1 MSADVRI
8 AGRQPAL
15 RRQGERR
22 GIAGRGDAHCK
33 QSLQEHVVHKQ
44 LIPLRHKQRRGV
56 AVLRVNHR
64 DTVRL
69 QQNIAQ
75 GLAISILNPRTYTG
89 NIRNAVFRFLHLQH
103 VQRSQVVICVC
114 LHPLY
119 LLYGG
124 TLVFQGFTD
133 RLCDFIAGFC
143 DGGLH
148 LCHLIIKLAVINQL
162 PHPLC
167 QMCLPDFS
175 SEKVQIPFRI
185 IARPATGFHKRRF
198 PHQVD
203 AAHIKPEIL
212 PRLNVRAG
220 DTPLAA
226 GTQITGRGFHLC
238 RVRDAFF

>member
-33 QSLQEHVVHKQ
+33 QSLQEHIVHEQ

-69 QQNIAQ
+69 QQYIAQ

-89 NIRNAVFRFLHLQH
+89 NIRNAVFRFLYLQH

-133 RLCDFIAGFC
+133 RLRDFIAGFC

-148 LCHLIIKLAVINQL
+148 LRHLIIKLAVINQL

-226 GTQITGRGFHLC
+226 CPQITGRGFHLC
-238 RVRDAFF
+238 HVRDAFF